1 MPTTQQ
7 EMVARIRELEVLVQ
21 SLNLEKEEIVKDKAD
36 TAEKLRLQVN
46 NIYDTFYF
54 ISPWD
59 STVRK

>member
-54 ISPWD
+54 NSPWD
-59 STVRK
+59 STVKK